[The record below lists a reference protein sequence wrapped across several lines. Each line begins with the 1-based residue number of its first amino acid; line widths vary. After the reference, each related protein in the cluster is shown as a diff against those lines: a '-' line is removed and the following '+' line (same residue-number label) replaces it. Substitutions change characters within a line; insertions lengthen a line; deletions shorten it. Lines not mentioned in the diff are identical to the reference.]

1 MPSEEV
7 NCDAIVETLKEYERW
22 KRMLQ
27 VNARKIKEA
36 IGEERMALVDRRQVI
51 KKHLAYYEK
60 LLSEMKAV
68 YSPVTVSGIIHG

>member
-1 MPSEEV
+1 MPAEEV

-36 IGEERMALVDRRQVI
+36 MGEERRALEERRQVI
-51 KKHLAYYEK
+51 KKHLAYYEN

-68 YSPVTVSGIIHG
+68 YSPVTVKGILHG